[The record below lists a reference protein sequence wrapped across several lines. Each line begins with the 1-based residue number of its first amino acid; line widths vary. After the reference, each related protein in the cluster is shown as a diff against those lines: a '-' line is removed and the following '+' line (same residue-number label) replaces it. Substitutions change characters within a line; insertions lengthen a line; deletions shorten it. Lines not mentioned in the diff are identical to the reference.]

1 MPRNYDSSQ
10 PGRPYIRVTDLSIS
24 YDKRQKA
31 LVGYTD
37 QRAMITDD
45 GAVEHLAGP
54 DAQRRDALEITPD
67 MWPQSIPMVV
77 NPTTGATAGT
87 ITWGQIQLAILSG
100 VRHRQL
106 AYDAAQ
112 DAPPPAPQPAPDPA
126 P

>member
-10 PGRPYIRVTDLSIS
+10 PARPYIRVTDLALS
-24 YDKRQKA
+24 YDQRQNA

-54 DAQRRDALEITPD
+54 DAQRRGAFSITSQ
-67 MWPQSIPMVV
+67 MWGQAIPMVV

-87 ITWGQIQLAILSG
+87 ITWGAIQLAILSAL
-100 VRHRQL
+100 RFDQH
-106 AYDAAQ
+106 AFDAAQ